1 MRYSTRTALMLAML
15 LAPAVATAQVFSVD
29 RDDDREPVGT
39 RRSPVLAGISFTY
52 AVPQAEFRNNV
63 RQGFGGDG
71 NVHFKL
77 DRRGIAS
84 LGAELGFLTYGRET
98 QRVPLSNTIGGRINV
113 DLTTSNN
120 IFWMGLGPQFVVPSG
135 PVRPYVNGTAGFA
148 FFWTESSV
156 RGRWDDEDFASTN
169 NYDDLTFA
177 WTGGAG
183 ILIPVG
189 ASRQGAIDFGVRYHG
204 NGNTRYLKRGDIIDL
219 PNGNVQL
226 RINEG
231 ETPLLMWR
239 LGVKWGLF

>member
-1 MRYSTRTALMLAML
+1 MRYSTRTALFALL
-15 LAPAVATAQVFSVD
+15 LAPTVATAQVFSVD
-29 RDDDREPVGT
+29 RDEDRQPAGP
-39 RRSPVLAGISFTY
+39 RRSPVLAGIAFTY

-98 QRVPLSNTIGGRINV
+98 QRVPLSSTIGGRINV

-120 IFWMGLGPQFVVPSG
+120 IFWLGVGPQLTAPSG
-135 PVRPYVNGTAGFA
+135 PVRPYVNGSAGFA

-183 ILIPVG
+183 VLIPVG

-239 LGVKWGLF
+239 LGLKWGLF